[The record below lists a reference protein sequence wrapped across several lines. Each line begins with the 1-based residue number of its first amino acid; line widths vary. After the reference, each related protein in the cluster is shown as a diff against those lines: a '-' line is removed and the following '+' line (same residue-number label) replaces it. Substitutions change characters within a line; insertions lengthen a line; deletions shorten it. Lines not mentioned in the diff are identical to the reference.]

1 MLEMALPFT
10 FLFALFCGMVWKI
23 WRNGRPVPRAIT
35 AVFVLTLF
43 VVALSMAGLFF
54 GLARS

>member
-1 MLEMALPFT
+1 MLAMALPFT
-10 FLFALFCGMVWKI
+10 FLFALFCGMAWRI
-23 WRNGRPVPRAIT
+23 WRNERSVPRAIT
-35 AVFVLTLF
+35 AVFILTLC